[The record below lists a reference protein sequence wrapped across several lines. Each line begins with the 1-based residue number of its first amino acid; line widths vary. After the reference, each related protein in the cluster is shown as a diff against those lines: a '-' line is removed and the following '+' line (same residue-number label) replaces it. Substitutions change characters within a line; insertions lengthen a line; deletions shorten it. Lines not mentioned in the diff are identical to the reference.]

1 MMPRADLTIPRTA
14 YVGAKMTGTLDLRS
28 QRRAKAAERRAA
40 QDAKTTAPDQ
50 QALDHWFAVSGTTMA
65 DLDAAITRW
74 QPGDHPADAMGI
86 HPEIII
92 PVMEYP
98 QLHPN
103 AKILIIRAMQ
113 TVAIRQNTRKLAAA
127 HAPQP
132 DLFV

>member
-1 MMPRADLTIPRTA
+1 MA
-14 YVGAKMTGTLDLRS
+14 GTLDLRS
-28 QRRAKAAERRAA
+28 QRRAKAAER
-40 QDAKTTAPDQ
+40 DAKAAAADQ

-86 HPEIII
+86 HPEIIA
-92 PVMEYP
+92 PVMEHP
-98 QLHPN
+98 QLHPD